1 MEMAYAPL
9 RHASL
14 LAATICIPVTT
25 AVESSDAPNLAA
37 LRSMAMTSRPS
48 FVYRHLLLVLL
59 VAAAPFAASAAGM
72 PEYSLTIQNRR
83 FEPATLKAPANTKFK
98 MLVTNKDSTLSEF
111 ESNEFNR
118 EKIVPPNS
126 AVTVFIG
133 PLDKGTYKFYD
144 DFNRAAT
151 GILIVE

>member
-1 MEMAYAPL
+1 
-9 RHASL
+9 
-14 LAATICIPVTT
+14 
-25 AVESSDAPNLAA
+25 
-37 LRSMAMTSRPS
+37 MTFGPS
-48 FVYRHLLLVLL
+48 FVYRHLLLVLM

-72 PEYSLTIQNRR
+72 PEFSLTIQNHR
-83 FEPATLKAPANTKFK
+83 FEPATLKVPAGTKFK
-98 MLVTNKDSTLSEF
+98 VRVTNKDSTPSEF

-126 AVTVFIG
+126 TVTVFIG

-151 GILIVE
+151 GVLIVE

>member
-9 RHASL
+9 RHGSL
-14 LAATICIPVTT
+14 LVATTCIPVTT
-25 AVESSDAPNLAA
+25 AVESTDAPNLAA

-83 FEPATLKAPANTKFK
+83 FEPATLKAPVNTKFK
-98 MLVTNKDSTLSEF
+98 MLVTNKDSTASEF
-111 ESNEFNR
+111 ESSEFNR

-126 AVTVFIG
+126 TVTVFIG

-151 GILIVE
+151 GVLIVE